1 MTVLGTVL
9 LVLVLVTSLTGA
21 LAWAGAARA
30 DSARTGSRPAGGAG
44 HQDRLVRAG
53 RWSTGLALAVAAA
66 AVVVVEVALLFHDTR
81 LNYVAMVS
89 GPEVPVYYRI
99 TALWSALEGS
109 LLLWLIVLALVA
121 ALAVRGVAGTSQ
133 RTRGVVGGILGLA
146 TAAFAVV
153 ALMAS
158 PFAVDDSAL
167 AARPSPLLQ
176 DHVAMGVHP
185 PLLYAGFLGLA
196 APYALALAG
205 LVTREM
211 DAAWAARLRRWTLA
225 SWILLTAGIALGAW
239 WSYAVLG
246 WGGYWAWDPV
256 ENASLLPW
264 LTATALLHAVAPRSR
279 AGAWRL
285 WAAGL
290 AGASFVLVLLA
301 TFLTRS
307 GFVESIHA
315 FTTSPLGPVLLGIVL
330 AALVPWAVLV
340 HRRRHELGE
349 TTAPSLVSRA
359 TALQANRVL
368 LVLVTLV
375 VLVGTT
381 LPSILLAVTGERLSV
396 GPPWYH
402 RTLAPLALLLL
413 LLMVLGP
420 WLPVR
425 GGTWRSTARRI
436 RVPAL
441 AGLAALGVVALVF
454 SEVWLAVSAALA
466 VFALVSLAVVASD
479 RRRRD
484 RLAIGA
490 WVAHTGIAVAAVAVL
505 GGGLGTVTQES
516 VPVGGTVTAGETTVT
531 VIGLDGRDE
540 GRRSV
545 AAAQVALGQGE
556 EFVTVVEPELRWY
569 ETERTMLAGPQIRSE
584 LLRDVYVTLLDVDEA
599 SGLVTLRLA
608 VNPLV
613 SWLWTSAGI
622 IILGAAV
629 AGWPRRRRT
638 AAGDRPAPPIAE
650 PAGQQ
655 TDTASSILSIPA
667 RARPA
672 APARSREVEA

>member
-9 LVLVLVTSLTGA
+9 LILVLAASLTGA
-21 LAWAGAARA
+21 IVWAAAARA
-30 DSARTGSRPAGGAG
+30 EAVRVAGPSTTGAG
-44 HQDRLVRAG
+44 RG
-53 RWSTGLALAVAAA
+53 RQLAKVGQWMTGLALAAAVAAVA
-66 AVVVVEVALLFHDTR
+66 LVEVALVSHDTR
-81 LNYVAMVS
+81 LNFVAMVS
-89 GPEVPVYYRI
+89 GPELPVYYRI

-109 LLLWLIVLALVA
+109 LLLWLLVLAVVS
-121 ALAVRGVAGTSQ
+121 ALAVRDAADTSQ
-133 RTRGVVGGILGLA
+133 RSRGVVGSVLSL
-146 TAAFAVV
+146 TTVAFAIV

-158 PFAVDDSAL
+158 PFTVDDGAVS
-167 AARPSPLLQ
+167 ARPSPLLQ

-196 APYALALAG
+196 VPYAVALGG
-205 LVTREM
+205 LVTRQM
-211 DAAWAARLRRWTLA
+211 DAAWAARLRRWTLV
-225 SWILLTAGIALGAW
+225 SWILLTAGIVLGAW

-264 LTATALLHAVAPRSR
+264 LTATAVLHTVAPRAR
-279 AGAWRL
+279 VGAWRL

-315 FTTSPLGPVLLGIVL
+315 FTTSPLGPALLVIVV

-340 HRRRHELGE
+340 HRRRRELGD
-349 TTAPSLVSRA
+349 TSTPSLVSRS
-359 TALQANRVL
+359 TALRVNRTL

-381 LPSILLAVTGERLSV
+381 LPSILLATTGERLSV

-413 LLMVLGP
+413 VMMVLGP

-425 GGTWRSTARRI
+425 TGTWRSTARRM
-436 RVPAL
+436 RLPAL
-441 AGLAALGVVALVF
+441 AGLTCLGAVALIF
-454 SEVWLAVSAALA
+454 SEVWLAVSAGLA
-466 VFALVSLAVVASD
+466 AFAVASLAMVASD

-484 RLAIGA
+484 RLAVGA

-545 AAAQVALGQGE
+545 AAAQVALGQGQ

-584 LLRDVYVTLLDVDEA
+584 LLRDVYVTLLDVDEE

-622 IILGAAV
+622 MILGAAI
-629 AGWPRRRRT
+629 AGWPRSRR
-638 AAGDRPAPPIAE
+638 
-650 PAGQQ
+650 
-655 TDTASSILSIPA
+655 
-667 RARPA
+667 A
-672 APARSREVEA
+672 APARPSPRSDPAPVGQRA

>member
-1 MTVLGTVL
+1 MTLLGTVL
-9 LVLVLVTSLTGA
+9 LVLVLAASLTGA
-21 LAWAGAARA
+21 AVWAAAARA
-30 DSARTGSRPAGGAG
+30 GNRNQWA
-44 HQDRLVRAG
+44 RAG
-53 RWSTGLALAVAAA
+53 RWATGLALAAAVA
-66 AVVVVEVALLFHDTR
+66 AVVIVEVALVSHDTR
-81 LNYVAMVS
+81 LNFVAMVS
-89 GPEVPVYYRI
+89 GPELPVYYRI

-109 LLLWLIVLALVA
+109 LLLWLLVLAVVS
-121 ALAVRGVAGTSQ
+121 ALAVRGVAGTSE
-133 RTRGVVGGILGLA
+133 RTRGVVGSVLSLA
-146 TAAFAVV
+146 TAAFAIVT
-153 ALMAS
+153 LMAS
-158 PFAVDDSAL
+158 PFAVDDSAVS
-167 AARPSPLLQ
+167 ARPSPLLQ

-196 APYALALAG
+196 VPYALALGG

-264 LTATALLHAVAPRSR
+264 LTATALSHAVAPRSQV
-279 AGAWRL
+279 GAWRL

-315 FTTSPLGPVLLGIVL
+315 FTTSPLGPVLLGIVV

-340 HRRRHELGE
+340 HRRRHELAD
-349 TTAPSLVSRA
+349 TTPPTLVSRA
-359 TALQANRVL
+359 TALQTNRVL

-402 RTLAPLALLLL
+402 RTLAPLAFILLVM
-413 LLMVLGP
+413 MVLGP

-425 GGTWRSTARRI
+425 GGTWRSTGRRI
-436 RVPAL
+436 RLPAL
-441 AGLAALGVVALVF
+441 AGLACLGAVAVAF
-454 SEVWLAVSAALA
+454 SEVWLAVSASLA
-466 VFALVSLAVVASD
+466 VFAVVSLAIVASD

-505 GGGLGTVTQES
+505 GGGLGAVTQES
-516 VPVGGTVTAGETTVT
+516 VPIGGTVTAGQTTAT

-545 AAAQVALGQGE
+545 AAAQVALGQGQD
-556 EFVTVVEPELRWY
+556 FVTVVEPELRWY

-599 SGLVTLRLA
+599 SGMVTLRLA

-613 SWLWTSAGI
+613 SWLWASAGI
-622 IILGAAV
+622 IILGAAI

-638 AAGDRPAPPIAE
+638 AAGDRPAPSIPE
-650 PAGQQ
+650 PAGRQRVTEPAKQ
-655 TDTASSILSIPA
+655 RASATSSALSIPA
-667 RARPA
+667 PDRPVTS
-672 APARSREVEA
+672 ARSSEAEA